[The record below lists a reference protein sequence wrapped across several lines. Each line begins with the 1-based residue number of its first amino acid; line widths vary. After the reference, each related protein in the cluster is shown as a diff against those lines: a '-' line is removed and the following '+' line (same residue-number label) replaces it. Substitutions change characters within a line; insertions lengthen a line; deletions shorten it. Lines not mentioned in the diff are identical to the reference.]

1 MVMKKAGVII
11 LLLLLTGFYSQAQN
25 YKTALGVRLSS
36 SDAALN
42 SGISFKHFFGSTALE
57 ALVTFGDPFAIG
69 ALLEKH
75 KPTGPEGLN
84 WFYGGGAY
92 VGFGDKR
99 NLGAQGII
107 GLDYKFQE
115 VPINVSLDWKPEL
128 NIIQEVSFEPAAVGL
143 SIRFT
148 FK

>member
-1 MVMKKAGVII
+1 MKKAGFVLFSF
-11 LLLLLTGFYSQAQN
+11 LLMGFYLQAQD

-42 SGISFKHFFGSTALE
+42 SGISFKHFFGGTAVE

-75 KPTGPEGLN
+75 QPIGPEGLA
-84 WFYGGGAY
+84 WFFGGGAY

-99 NLGAQGII
+99 NFGGQGII

-128 NIIQEVSFEPAAVGL
+128 NLVQEVSFEPAAVGL

>member
-1 MVMKKAGVII
+1 MKKAGFIT
-11 LLLLLTGFYSQAQN
+11 LLLLIGSLSQAQD
-25 YKTALGVRLSS
+25 YKNALGVRFSS

-42 SGISFKHFFGSTALE
+42 TGITYKRFFGTTAVE

-69 ALLEKH
+69 ALLEKYN
-75 KPTGPEGLN
+75 PTNAAGLN

-99 NLGAQGII
+99 NLGAQGIV
-107 GLDYKFQE
+107 GLDYQFQQ

-128 NIIQEVSFEPAAVGL
+128 NFIQEVSFEPAAVGF
-143 SIRFT
+143 SVRFT
-148 FK
+148 F

>member
-1 MVMKKAGVII
+1 MKKIGVITSF
-11 LLLLLTGFYSQAQN
+11 LLFMGFYAQAQN
-25 YKTALGVRLSS
+25 YRTALGVRLSS

-42 SGISFKHFFGSTALE
+42 SGISLKHFFGSTALE

-75 KPTGPEGLN
+75 QPTGPEGLS

-92 VGFGDKR
+92 AGFGDKR

-107 GLDYKFQE
+107 GLDYKFQD

-128 NIIQEVSFEPAAVGL
+128 NIIQVVSFEPAAVGL
-143 SIRFT
+143 SIRFA

>member
-1 MVMKKAGVII
+1 MKKAGFITF
-11 LLLLLTGFYSQAQN
+11 LLLIGFLSQAQD
-25 YKTALGVRLSS
+25 YKNALGVRFSS

-42 SGISFKHFFGSTALE
+42 TGITYKRFFGSTALE

-69 ALLEKH
+69 ALLEKY
-75 KPTGPEGLN
+75 KPTNAAGLN

-107 GLDYKFQE
+107 GLDYQFQQ

-128 NIIQEVSFEPAAVGL
+128 NLVQEVSFEPAAVGF
-143 SIRFT
+143 SVRFT
-148 FK
+148 F

>member
-1 MVMKKAGVII
+1 MVMKKAGFIFFLF
-11 LLLLLTGFYSQAQN
+11 LLMGSYVQAQD

-36 SDAALN
+36 SDATLN

-75 KPTGPEGLN
+75 RPTGPEGLT

-92 VGFGDKR
+92 VGFGGKS
-99 NLGAQGII
+99 NFGGQGVI

-128 NIIQEVSFEPAAVGL
+128 NLVQEVSFEPAAIGL

-148 FK
+148 F